1 MRFRRLMC
9 FWQSL
14 RPHFLCRHSDRK
26 SARRP
31 PKPIASVVMAYSKK
45 GKRRTR
51 LLKNL
56 WRTVRFRLDFTTC
69 RLDWICWFSSFC
81 TADNSSQILKERIG
95 LSTFRLQT
103 IATEIE
109 SIAVWQNKKTN
120 CYWFKVSLLASGQ
133 KSVFGGSTRKET

>member
-1 MRFRRLMC
+1 MFIGWLTC
-9 FWQSL
+9 IPAVL
-14 RPHFLCRHSDRK
+14 LPHSLCRFTT
-26 SARRP
+26 ANTPANRRMH
-31 PKPIASVVMAYSKK
+31 IVSVVMAYSKK

-56 WRTVRFRLDFTTC
+56 WRTVRFYDINRRVFLS
-69 RLDWICWFSSFC
+69 RICAFSC
-81 TADNSSQILKERIG
+81 ICLADNSSQILKERIG

>member
-14 RPHFLCRHSDRK
+14 RPHFLCRYSDRK
-26 SARRP
+26 SARSP

-56 WRTVRFRLDFTTC
+56 WRTVRFYDMNRRVLLS
-69 RLDWICWFSSFC
+69 RICSFSGFC
-81 TADNSSQILKERIG
+81 TADNSSQILKERIW

-109 SIAVWQNKKTN
+109 NIAVWQNKN
-120 CYWFKVSLLASGQ
+120 NELYRFKVSLFAFGQ